1 MMQTQD
7 ALGSQDPAPTASKAV
22 NAPVRVHVTGFEPVD
37 AAAPNA
43 SLDVVR
49 LLPESIEL
57 AGGRAMVT
65 RELLPTA
72 FAGAAAAS
80 RSAIE
85 HLRPDVVVHVGL
97 RAGGGA
103 VTLETTAHNEATAHH
118 PDTTGFQ
125 PNGEALVPGGPP
137 QRRVAWP
144 VAALVGRLSAA
155 GLPVARSDDAGRH
168 ICNAALYAALDA
180 AAGVPEA
187 NRPVV
192 GLVRVP
198 ASGSV
203 SQSEAVRVLRALVIE
218 LADLVRRRRAAAAG
232 IGRLRVPRGDRAL
245 RVGLTGGIGS
255 GKSTVAHLLAVRG
268 AHVVDA
274 DVIAREVVEPGQPG
288 LTEIVAV
295 FGTAILAADGAL
307 DRRALAERVFH
318 DPAARSVLEAILLP
332 RIAQT
337 AAWRMEAAR
346 AGGVAVY
353 DVPLLVEG
361 GMEDLFDCVLVVE
374 APRAMRLARLRERG
388 LSRNEA
394 ESRMAG
400 QASDQER
407 RRAADIL
414 LPNNGSRQDL
424 AGRVD
429 WLWEHQLAAGP
440 T

>member
-1 MMQTQD
+1 M
-7 ALGSQDPAPTASKAV
+7 
-22 NAPVRVHVTGFEPVD
+22 
-37 AAAPNA
+37 
-43 SLDVVR
+43 
-49 LLPESIEL
+49 
-57 AGGRAMVT
+57 
-65 RELLPTA
+65 
-72 FAGAAAAS
+72 
-80 RSAIE
+80 
-85 HLRPDVVVHVGL
+85 
-97 RAGGGA
+97 
-103 VTLETTAHNEATAHH
+103 
-118 PDTTGFQ
+118 
-125 PNGEALVPGGPP
+125 
-137 QRRVAWP
+137 
-144 VAALVGRLSAA
+144 
-155 GLPVARSDDAGRH
+155 
-168 ICNAALYAALDA
+168 
-180 AAGVPEA
+180 
-187 NRPVV
+187 
-192 GLVRVP
+192 
-198 ASGSV
+198 
-203 SQSEAVRVLRALVIE
+203 
-218 LADLVRRRRAAAAG
+218 
-232 IGRLRVPRGDRAL
+232 GRLRVPRGDRAL

-394 ESRMAG
+394 EGRMAG

-429 WLWEHQLAAGP
+429 WLWEHRLAAGP